1 MMVTRAPAT
10 TSALQAAG
18 QKGKEEGGQHM
29 FTKMLVTRMFTV
41 KNKEGLRFYPIR
53 KLSSEPATVL

>member
-1 MMVTRAPAT
+1 MVTRAPAT

-18 QKGKEEGGQHM
+18 RKGEEEGQHM
-29 FTKMLVTRMFTV
+29 FTKMLVTRMFSV